1 MLVVAYNAAAT
12 LAQTL
17 SRLPQSFI
25 ETVDHVLVCD
35 DASSDDT
42 YEVGLR
48 FKTGSSLPLT
58 VVRHEKNLGYGGNQK
73 AGYAWAI
80 AHGLDIVVLLHGDGQ
95 YAPEHIEDL
104 VAPLASGEA
113 DAVFGS
119 RMMTRGAARQGGMP
133 LYKFVGN
140 RILTRFQN
148 GVAGLDLTE
157 WHSGY
162 RAYRVDALADLDLAS
177 YVDGFNFDTEIILGL
192 AAQGKRIVEVPIPTY
207 YGDEICYVNGM
218 KYAKDVSL
226 DVVRYRMRRMGFGE
240 ADDRARHRGLR
251 AQAVRALLP
260 RRAAAVAAV
269 RAAGAR
275 CSTSAAPTASS
286 RRSPAPTATPS
297 PGSTWSSTRASRTG
311 CRRFV
316 EADLNRGLPEEAGS
330 DYRVVVA
337 GDVLEHVVDPQQL
350 LTDIAGRL
358 ADDGE
363 VFVSVPNFAHWYPRA
378 KVVSG
383 RFDYDQRGPLD
394 HGHVRFFTRRSFER
408 LIEQCGLR
416 IVERQHRRVALRR
429 RGPRRRRRPGRPGRR
444 AGGGG
449 RPRRDP
455 DVADPVRLP
464 VPVPAGAGLNDGPR
478 PDRLRR
484 GIATGAGTHGGSG
497 GLLPDAV
504 QLHHQRHPHRHGDRL
519 RLELLR
525 PAGPGVPGRPD
536 LGAPRFA
543 RHRGLRAPRPGVHV
557 LPAVPGAAAA
567 SRCSSPP
574 TSTTAA

>member
-1 MLVVAYNAAAT
+1 MPHETRAPRVGVLVVAYNAAAT

-48 FKTGSSLPLT
+48 FKSGSRLPLT
-58 VVRHEKNLGYGGNQK
+58 VVRHERNLGYGGNQK

-119 RMMTRGAARQGGMP
+119 RMMTRGAALKGGMP

-140 RILTRFQN
+140 KILTRFQN
-148 GVAGLDLTE
+148 GVAGLELSE

-192 AAQGKRIVEVPIPTY
+192 AGQGKRIVEVPIPTY
-207 YGDEICYVNGM
+207 YGDEICRVNGM
-218 KYAKDVSL
+218 KYAKDVSM
-226 DVVRYRMRRMGFGE
+226 DVVRYRLRRMGFGE
-240 ADDRARHRGLR
+240 TGAGVDTEAYELKPSEHSSHGVLLR
-251 AQAVRALLP
+251 WLQSVPPAEVLDVGCSDGQFAAL
-260 RRAAAVAAV
+260 
-269 RAAGAR
+269 AGAHGH
-275 CSTSAAPTASS
+275 TV
-286 RRSPAPTATPS
+286 
-297 PGSTWSSTRASRTG
+297 TG
-311 CRRFV
+311 VDLVKHEGIAERVHAFV
-316 EADLNRGLPEEAGS
+316 EADLNRGLPEEAGTG
-330 DYRVVVA
+330 YRIVVA

-363 VFVSVPNFAHWYPRA
+363 VLVSVPNFAHWYPRA
-378 KVVSG
+378 KVASG

-394 HGHVRFFTRRSFER
+394 HGHVRFFTRRTFER

-416 IVERQHRRVALRR
+416 IVERQTVGAPVDVVARGTTDDRITRAVARVAAAD
-429 RGPRRRRRPGRPGRR
+429 R
-444 AGGGG
+444 A
-449 RPRRDP
+449 
-455 DVADPVRLP
+455 
-464 VPVPAGAGLNDGPR
+464 
-478 PDRLRR
+478 
-484 GIATGAGTHGGSG
+484 ATRIWPTLFGYQF
-497 GLLPDAV
+497 LY
-504 QLHHQRHPHRHGDRL
+504 
-519 RLELLR
+519 RLE
-525 PAGPGVPGRPD
+525 
-536 LGAPRFA
+536 
-543 RHRGLRAPRPGVHV
+543 RA
-557 LPAVPGAAAA
+557 
-567 SRCSSPP
+567 
-574 TSTTAA
+574 